1 MKRRFDLDLT
11 RVLCMCAVVY
21 LHAASASFYNLD
33 NRPLWAMSNAV
44 NVFATLAVPLF
55 FMMSGALLLSQSST
69 ADPAVVLKRRVGKVL
84 VPLLAW
90 SAVMLFYTALTQG
103 REAALAGLKTIL
115 NTPANTAYW
124 FLYALVPMYLL
135 SPALKAM
142 TDGLDRRRWRYLLL
156 LWLGLTLGL
165 ATARSFLP
173 QAWQLALT
181 EHWTLNINAV
191 GGYLGYFLLGAYL
204 DRLDKLP
211 ARRLL
216 VWGTVAAA
224 VATAAAAWVDSYA
237 RGLWSDRFTGYLTV
251 FTALRAAGAFLL
263 LKSLFGEKE
272 TRSRWWKLLSGS
284 SFCVYL
290 AHPLAIF
297 LSIRVWFK
305 FTGLYDPA
313 TIPQQLLFYFCVLGE
328 CVALAAAL
336 ASIPGLCYVFTGQ
349 RFSSACKGSNL
360 FALFRRSQGEKTLGK
375 DHQPGDG
382 T

>member
-1 MKRRFDLDLT
+1 MKRRFDLDIL

-21 LHAASASFYNLD
+21 LHAASTSFCNLE
-33 NRPLWAMSNAV
+33 NRPLWAISNAV

-69 ADPAVVLKRRVGKVL
+69 ADPAVALKRRVGKVL

-90 SAVMLFYTALTQG
+90 SAVMLLYTALDQG
-103 REAALAGLKTIL
+103 REAALTGLKTIL
-115 NTPANTAYW
+115 SAPANTAYW
-124 FLYALVPMYLL
+124 FLYALIPMYLL
-135 SPALKAM
+135 SPALKVM

-165 ATARSFLP
+165 ATVRGFLP
-173 QAWQLALT
+173 QAWQIILT
-181 EHWTLNINAV
+181 EHWTLNVNAV

-224 VATAAAAWVDSYA
+224 AATAVAAWVDSYA

-251 FTALRAAGAFLL
+251 FTALRAAGVFLL
-263 LKSLFGEKE
+263 CKSLFGERE

-297 LSIRVWFK
+297 LTLRVWFK
-305 FTGLYDPA
+305 YTGLYDPV
-313 TIPQQLLFYFCVLGE
+313 TIPQQLFFYLCVLGE
-328 CVALAAAL
+328 CVALAAVL
-336 ASIPGLCYVFTGQ
+336 ASIPGVCYVFTGQ
-349 RFSSACKGSNL
+349 RFPSACKGSNL
-360 FALFRRSQGEKTLGK
+360 FALFRREKALARAGR
-375 DHQPGDG
+375 PGDKA
-382 T
+382 

>member
-21 LHAASASFYNLD
+21 LHAASASFHDLD

-44 NVFATLAVPLF
+44 NAFAALAVPLF
-55 FMMSGALLLSQSST
+55 FMMSGALVLSQSST
-69 ADPAVVLKRRVGKVL
+69 NHPAVVLKRRVGKVL

-90 SAVMLFYTALTQG
+90 SAVMLLYTALVQG
-103 REAALAGLKTIL
+103 REAAVAGLKTIL

-142 TDGLDRRRWRYLLL
+142 TDGLDRRQWRYLLL

-165 ATARSFLP
+165 ATVRSFLP
-173 QAWQLALT
+173 QAWQLTFT
-181 EHWTLNINAV
+181 EHWTLNVNAV

-211 ARRLL
+211 ARQLL

-224 VATAAAAWVDSYA
+224 VVTAVAAWVDSYA

-272 TRSRWWKLLSGS
+272 TRSRWWKLLSGG

-297 LSIRVWFK
+297 LSIRVWLK
-305 FTGLYDPA
+305 LTGLYDPV
-313 TIPQQLLFYFCVLGE
+313 TIPQQLFFYLCVLGE
-328 CVALAAAL
+328 CAVLAAAL
-336 ASIPGLCYVFTGQ
+336 GSIPGVCYVFTGQ

-360 FALFRRSQGEKTLGK
+360 FALFRRSR
-375 DHQPGDG
+375 DG